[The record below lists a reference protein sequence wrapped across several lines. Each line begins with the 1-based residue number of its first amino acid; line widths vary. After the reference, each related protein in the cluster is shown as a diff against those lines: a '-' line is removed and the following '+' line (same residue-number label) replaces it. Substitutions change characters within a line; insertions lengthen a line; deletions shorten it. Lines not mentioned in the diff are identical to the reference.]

1 MTSSN
6 KDYHLKGCMSVKI
19 VRYYI
24 TGRSRAVRDAV
35 YEIVSMDQ
43 SDSDFRSR

>member
-1 MTSSN
+1 MNHNMIIAKCYQHYFLTHAGVWILVN

-24 TGRSRAVRDAV
+24 TGS
-35 YEIVSMDQ
+35 
-43 SDSDFRSR
+43 